1 MDEIIKKT
9 QERMGKALEAFRKEL
24 SSIRTGRANPALVDN
39 IHVDYYGSSVPI
51 KQLANIATPES
62 KQITIQPF
70 DKGSVSAID
79 KALQQADLGA
89 MPKVEGTLIRIILPP
104 MTEERRKD
112 LVKAIKKHSEE
123 AKVAIRNIRR
133 DSIDEAKKQK
143 DAKKITEDQAKHL
156 DQEIQKLTDSEVAG
170 IDKLVSA
177 KEKEIMEV

>member
-1 MDEIIKKT
+1 MEEITKKT
-9 QERMGKALEAFRKEL
+9 QDRMNKALDSFRKEL
-24 SSIRTGRANPALVDN
+24 SSIRTGRANAALVDN
-39 IHVDYYGSSVPI
+39 VHVDYYGTSTPL

-70 DKGSVSAID
+70 DKGAVQAID

-112 LVKAIKKHSEE
+112 LVKAIKKHAED

-156 DQEIQKLTDSEVAG
+156 DTEIQKLTDNETASIDRLVAQ
-170 IDKLVSA
+170 
-177 KEKEIMEV
+177 KEKEVMEV